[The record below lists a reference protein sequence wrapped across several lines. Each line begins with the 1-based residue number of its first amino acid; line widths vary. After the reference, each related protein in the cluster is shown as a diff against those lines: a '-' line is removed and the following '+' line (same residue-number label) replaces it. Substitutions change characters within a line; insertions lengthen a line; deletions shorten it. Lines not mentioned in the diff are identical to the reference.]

1 MAAINSTRV
10 DSNWISHIVGMDGRL
25 RDGWYEN
32 TISYGGGNMFPGSG
46 SIWERIVEGYW
57 TVWSPDIMREAF
69 LEIESVWTNSLKLLN
84 HSCLCAA
91 YSSLD
96 GMIFFHFWYRIIKDI
111 KVNYISRMV
120 QANDNG
126 VIEAIVENAK
136 KMPSISIGLND
147 KKVNDENSSAPDL
160 SFLNV
165 CLSTNDNYAFA
176 DFVKLVNHAQ

>member
-1 MAAINSTRV
+1 
-10 DSNWISHIVGMDGRL
+10 
-25 RDGWYEN
+25 
-32 TISYGGGNMFPGSG
+32 
-46 SIWERIVEGYW
+46 
-57 TVWSPDIMREAF
+57 MREAF

-136 KMPSISIGLND
+136 KN
-147 KKVNDENSSAPDL
+147 
-160 SFLNV
+160 
-165 CLSTNDNYAFA
+165 AFHKHR
-176 DFVKLVNHAQ
+176 VER